1 MGPALQGA
9 INNALVKLACVR
21 VIVVIKAIRVT
32 PTCCWVCILCRQV
45 AAPPVV
51 AALCLGTSLS
61 LEIPVLHRGGKRQ
74 ERAEMEQ
81 AVCICTSRQTF
92 FFLLSL
98 FWHGGSGTRK
108 PKSFTSVFEWGSL
121 PMQAHF
127 QIPIPTTHIFIKAQ
141 GQLFIHERVWGLC
154 VANLLSVD
162 PCHYGSPSN
171 KQLEAH

>member
-1 MGPALQGA
+1 MGAALQGA

-45 AAPPVV
+45 GAPPVV

-81 AVCICTSRQTF
+81 AVCICTCRHGRF
-92 FFLLSL
+92 FFFCLYSDMEEVEPENPKASL
-98 FWHGGSGTRK
+98 QCLNEVHCPCRH
-108 PKSFTSVFEWGSL
+108 TSRFPSL
-121 PMQAHF
+121 P
-127 QIPIPTTHIFIKAQ
+127 PI
-141 GQLFIHERVWGLC
+141 
-154 VANLLSVD
+154 S
-162 PCHYGSPSN
+162 S
-171 KQLEAH
+171 